1 MGVISD
7 ELKRLDGE
15 WVHQQADAVVNW
27 VETIKLIWKKLGQMI
42 TYYNGE
48 GDTESVNELTI
59 KKNQLSTLLSNL
71 SSYCS

>member
-27 VETIKLIWKKLGQMI
+27 VETIKLIWNKLGQMI

>member
-15 WVHQQADAVVNW
+15 WVHNKQDVVVNW
-27 VETIKLIWKKLGQMI
+27 VATIKIVWDKLNQMI
-42 TYYNGE
+42 TYYTGE
-48 GDTESVNELTI
+48 GDTESVNELTT
-59 KKNQLSTLLSNL
+59 KRNQLSALLSNL

>member
-15 WVHQQADAVVNW
+15 WVHHKADVVVNW
-27 VETIKLIWKKLGQMI
+27 VATIKIIWNKLGQMI
-42 TYYNGE
+42 TYYDGE
-48 GDTESVNELTI
+48 GDTESVNELTT
-59 KKNQLSTLLSNL
+59 KKNQLSTILSNL